1 MNDHFLGACMRHRF
15 LTTTSLAAS
24 LVLYLA
30 AGCGS
35 AGPVAPVAVGP
46 VAVGPAASS
55 PAAADQSVS
64 GLHACRLVPASVV
77 TQVLGAL
84 LERPYETADGRMC
97 FYNTALT
104 AGNGGPSYILS
115 VTTRS
120 GYEAAKAF
128 AQGAAESGAERFA
141 AARNLGDDSFS
152 ISTDSGA
159 PDYSLWAAK
168 AGRAV
173 EINVNDLG
181 QGPVRA
187 HDLVAAALG
196 SL

>member
-1 MNDHFLGACMRHRF
+1 MRHRF
-15 LTTTSLAAS
+15 LTTSSLGAS

-30 AGCGS
+30 IGCGS
-35 AGPVAPVAVGP
+35 AGPAAAPVA
-46 VAVGPAASS
+46 AGPATSP
-55 PAAADQSVS
+55 PAAAGQSVS

-77 TQVLGAL
+77 AQVLGAL
-84 LERPYETADGRMC
+84 LERPYETSDGREC

-104 AGNGGPSYILS
+104 GGNGGPSYILS

-128 AQGAAESGAERFA
+128 AQGVAQSGAERFA
-141 AARNLGDDSFS
+141 AARGLGDDSFS
-152 ISTDSGA
+152 ISTDTEA

-173 EINVNDLG
+173 EINVNDLT
-181 QGPVRA
+181 QGPARA

-196 SL
+196 GL